1 MFAEYHATLG
11 ATTFLMIMVIVQA
24 LIATGAHRSQKNVI
38 PGVVDES
45 LGHDSFV
52 FRSHRTFMNS
62 LENVPIA
69 LLSLVVAMMMGV
81 SANLLSWGA
90 WVLFGGRLM
99 HMVLYYAIATEK
111 NPSPRSYFYMIA
123 LLAQLYIL
131 GLMVMA
137 WF

>member
-1 MFAEYHATLG
+1 MFAAYQGTLSAAT
-11 ATTFLMIMVIVQA
+11 ALMVMVVLQQ
-24 LIATGAHRSQKNVI
+24 LIATGAHRSQKNAV
-38 PGVVDES
+38 PGVVADD

-69 LLSLVVAMMMGV
+69 LASLIVAMMLEV
-81 SANLLSWGA
+81 NPTSLFWAA
-90 WVLFGGRLM
+90 WVYVGGRLL

-111 NPSPRSYFYMIA
+111 NPSPRSYFFMIA

-131 GLMVMA
+131 GLMLVQ